1 MAWTSIS
8 VIKKDP
14 QHIFVR
20 GDGRVLTCF
29 QLDGVSAAG
38 ASGDLTLSTELTTT
52 YGAGVSEQLM
62 QTVRGSSLHWVYYV
76 PGVAPNVPTTQ
87 GTIEVN
93 NEFNMVLFTGT
104 VATVGVAEGFN
115 GLLTVPAANYAGVT
129 APPLTDAIIAL
140 GTLAATK
147 TASYYFW
154 FIK

>member
-8 VIKKDP
+8 VIKRDP
-14 QHIFVR
+14 KHTFVR
-20 GDGRVLTCF
+20 GDGRILTCF

-52 YGAGVSEQLM
+52 YGANESERLM
-62 QTVRGSSLHWVYYV
+62 QNVRGSNLYWVYYV
-76 PGVAPNVPTTQ
+76 PAASGTVPTTQ

-115 GLLTVPAANYAGVT
+115 GLLTVPAANYAGIT